1 MMSLKPS
8 LASLIIFFLIWVG
21 TACASKPHI
30 ISFRSPNLYPE
41 GITWDPIDQHFIVGS
56 LRHRTIYS
64 VSDAGVVDT
73 LISDLSLPKNVTFLG
88 LTVDNHHRRLLAV
101 IHAMEPLPPYDALAA
116 YDLRS
121 RERLFLAPLHG
132 DADLDSSL
140 SRQIANDVTV
150 DFAGNAYVTNA
161 AANFIWKVNAKGE
174 ASIFSRSPVFTEYP
188 VDRSS
193 PYSFCGLNGIL
204 YISKGYL
211 LAVQSNT
218 GKMFKVDAE
227 DGTARLVLLPRDL
240 PWADGIAVRKDGIVV
255 VVSQSKAWFLK
266 SEDSWAEGAIFD
278 ETALEPEWFPTSVT
292 MGGDQRV
299 YVIYG
304 HLEEGI
310 FRKGEREAFSIE
322 EIRSERESGEEK
334 IWVYVL
340 VGLGLSY
347 FLFWRFQMKQLIKNL
362 DKKTN

>member
-8 LASLIIFFLIWVG
+8 LASLIIFFLICVG

-41 GITWDPIDQHFIVGS
+41 GITWDPIDQHFILGS

-73 LISDLSLPKNVTFLG
+73 LISDLSLPENVTFLG
-88 LTVDNHHRRLLAV
+88 LT
-101 IHAMEPLPPYDALAA
+101 PLPPYDALAA

-211 LAVQSNT
+211 LVVQSNT
-218 GKMFKVDAE
+218 GKMFKVDAD

-266 SEDSWAEGAIFD
+266 SDDSWAEGAIFD

-304 HLEEGI
+304 HMEEGI
-310 FRKGEREAFSIE
+310 FRKGERE
-322 EIRSERESGEEK
+322 GKWEEK

-340 VGLGLSY
+340 VGLGLAY
-347 FLFWRFQMKQLIKNL
+347 FLFWRFQMKQLITNL

>member
-1 MMSLKPS
+1 MPVNPTSSAFDHLTSTQKASPGIQSTSTSLSVLSATAPFILFPMPASSIPS
-8 LASLIIFFLIWVG
+8 FQTSPFPKTSPFSASPSITI
-21 TACASKPHI
+21 TAVC
-30 ISFRSPNLYPE
+30 SPSSTP
-41 GITWDPIDQHFIVGS
+41 WSPS
-56 LRHRTIYS
+56 
-64 VSDAGVVDT
+64 
-73 LISDLSLPKNVTFLG
+73 
-88 LTVDNHHRRLLAV
+88 
-101 IHAMEPLPPYDALAA
+101 PYDALAA

-304 HLEEGI
+304 HMEEGI

>member
-1 MMSLKPS
+1 MPASSIPS
-8 LASLIIFFLIWVG
+8 FQTSPFPKTSPFSASPSITITAVARRHPRHGAPPPLRRPCRLRPPLPG
-21 TACASKPHI
+21 TA
-30 ISFRSPNLYPE
+30 
-41 GITWDPIDQHFIVGS
+41 
-56 LRHRTIYS
+56 
-64 VSDAGVVDT
+64 
-73 LISDLSLPKNVTFLG
+73 FLG
-88 LTVDNHHRRLLAV
+88 AAPRRRRPRLLS
-101 IHAMEPLPPYDALAA
+101 EP
-116 YDLRS
+116 
-121 RERLFLAPLHG
+121 
-132 DADLDSSL
+132 ADSY
-140 SRQIANDVTV
+140 DVTV